1 MSFRVPN
8 RNDDVKVQHKHLLDT
23 VNEMELK
30 QQVNWMIESLHTYY
44 SQWQK
49 FKQEYEALMMVFSSI
64 QQGDEEKDPLVS
76 VNIPYFNLVHDFM
89 CIS

>member
-44 SQWQK
+44 SQ
-49 FKQEYEALMMVFSSI
+49 
-64 QQGDEEKDPLVS
+64 
-76 VNIPYFNLVHDFM
+76 
-89 CIS
+89 